1 MLEEAGSVPRIGG
14 LARAARLPKPSRKE
28 PGRFLRD
35 TQVFGKERRRDT
47 AARVRKEEY
56 RAEPLVERDMGTPEN
71 RAGPDREILSAGQAT
86 EVSFA
91 LPCLNPV
98 VGVAAR
104 AGGTPLP
111 SQRFDMR
118 ARLTFIRKEP
128 E

>member
-1 MLEEAGSVPRIGG
+1 M
-14 LARAARLPKPSRKE
+14 
-28 PGRFLRD
+28 
-35 TQVFGKERRRDT
+35 GK
-47 AARVRKEEY
+47 
-56 RAEPLVERDMGTPEN
+56 PEN

-98 VGVAAR
+98 VGVAVR

-128 E
+128 EAVVYRNHALVHPVLRAEDSAGRVGIQVYRRQRDALAPSQTALSTASLTNCLNIS